1 MSDFCPKRRMWI
13 RSLQSFKT
21 NTDFV
26 MCLRKWVQKLFEIP
40 TACIL
45 FGWNTY
51 HVDWTFTGKSTL
63 FLISIHPKSY
73 ILNRPILALSL
84 RVKVQIGTSSLK
96 AFSPR
101 PRVLLK
107 TDKKTQILLNYWW
120 RKIVAGMSQGLKIW
134 EGGGPKIWGGGTRSK
149 AGAKSI

>member
-1 MSDFCPKRRMWI
+1 MKKLGFLNFNEKLGFLLIHRFSLKIGKPLHFTYTENIKIILTFAFFRSRQCFLSTFRHLLQDARSMSDFCPKRRMWI

-73 ILNRPILALSL
+73 
-84 RVKVQIGTSSLK
+84 
-96 AFSPR
+96 
-101 PRVLLK
+101 
-107 TDKKTQILLNYWW
+107 
-120 RKIVAGMSQGLKIW
+120 
-134 EGGGPKIWGGGTRSK
+134 
-149 AGAKSI
+149 